1 MSAIASTLRKYWV
14 ELAWGAFA
22 AVNLAVMFRLDLG
35 QTVPFHFVW
44 VSLTLVYGFRV
55 WGPRATA
62 AVCLAVCTLTSA
74 AFFGPITR
82 GIVNPDEMT
91 EVPLMAAMFLAMV
104 WHARRRAQAIE
115 EVRRLAD
122 SERRLRESE
131 REFVRDA
138 SHSLRTPITVARG
151 YTELIWSAHATTQSG
166 EDAQV
171 VLGELQ
177 KLTRISERLLTL
189 ARAERPDFLRRARL
203 DLEDLVNRTA
213 RRWTAAAPRRWQ
225 VEVEADGELLAD
237 AERLELALDALIE
250 NAVGA
255 THHGDR
261 ILLRAGCEDDDAVI
275 EVIDDG
281 TGISPGHLDRVF
293 DRFWRINGNGGQDNR
308 GTGLGLAIV
317 KAIVEAHGGTVTVA
331 STLGQGTTFTMR
343 LPGFQASQHTPPF
356 HLVDDRAARDA
367 DGGRG
372 HGTRSI

>member
-1 MSAIASTLRKYWV
+1 MSAIASTLRRYWV

-44 VSLTLVYGFRV
+44 VSLTLVYGYRV

-74 AFFGPITR
+74 AFLRPITK
-82 GIVNPDEMT
+82 GIVNPDEM
-91 EVPLMAAMFLAMV
+91 A
-104 WHARRRAQAIE
+104 
-115 EVRRLAD
+115 
-122 SERRLRESE
+122 
-131 REFVRDA
+131 
-138 SHSLRTPITVARG
+138 
-151 YTELIWSAHATTQSG
+151 
-166 EDAQV
+166 
-171 VLGELQ
+171 
-177 KLTRISERLLTL
+177 
-189 ARAERPDFLRRARL
+189 
-203 DLEDLVNRTA
+203 
-213 RRWTAAAPRRWQ
+213 
-225 VEVEADGELLAD
+225 
-237 AERLELALDALIE
+237 E

-255 THHGDR
+255 TGHGDR

-293 DRFWRINGNGGQDNR
+293 DRFWRINGNGGHDNG

-317 KAIVEAHGGTVTVA
+317 KAIVEAHGGTVSVA

-367 DGGRG
+367 DSGRG
-372 HGTRSI
+372 HGARSI